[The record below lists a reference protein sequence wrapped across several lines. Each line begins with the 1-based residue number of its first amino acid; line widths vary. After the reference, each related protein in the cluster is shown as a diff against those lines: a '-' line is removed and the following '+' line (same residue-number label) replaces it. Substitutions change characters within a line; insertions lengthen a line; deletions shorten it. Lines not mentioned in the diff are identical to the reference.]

1 MSRLSFSPR
10 EFALLAIVF
19 QRLSAFLHVPNR
31 DAAEFEAFAKEM
43 YPFLHTLDFDV
54 VRRRF
59 SDEEIEKISI
69 WDEYDR
75 PVAEEVEFYACLIA
89 NLQEVAKD

>member
-1 MSRLSFSPR
+1 MCRTEMQPSSRHSPR
-10 EFALLAIVF
+10 
-19 QRLSAFLHVPNR
+19 
-31 DAAEFEAFAKEM
+31 KC
-43 YPFLHTLDFDV
+43 PFLHTLGFDV